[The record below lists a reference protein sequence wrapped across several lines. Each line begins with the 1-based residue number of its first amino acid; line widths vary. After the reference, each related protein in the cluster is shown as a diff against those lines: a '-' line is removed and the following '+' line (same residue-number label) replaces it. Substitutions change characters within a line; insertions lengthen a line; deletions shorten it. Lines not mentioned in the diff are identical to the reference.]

1 MSEGAK
7 QELLAAARAVLDE
20 YEKRISEFRFA
31 GDSEVL
37 HVCERYHGKRMERL
51 RKAIAAFEI

>member
-7 QELLAAARAVLDE
+7 QELLAAARAVLVAYDDRLKEHREGGDE
-20 YEKRISEFRFA
+20 EIALIVERF
-31 GDSEVL
+31 
-37 HVCERYHGKRMERL
+37 HGKRMERL